1 MASTAEPVLLIGC
14 GRMGSALLQGWRRS
28 KALHFGDLMIRV
40 RSSKPAADAAA
51 AEGARLNPPD
61 EALASA
67 RTVVLGVKPYAW
79 REVAAA
85 YEPLLAKDAVIVS
98 LLVGTRADDLAQGF
112 GGRRIAR
119 VLPTTGVAR
128 AGGVATVFAPDS
140 EARGRA
146 HALFDPVAVTP
157 EVQDEGL
164 MDAVGAVS
172 GCGPAYLYAF
182 IQALE
187 DAGRAAGL
195 PDDVARTL
203 ARATVTSASAY
214 FAEGGREPGELIAEV
229 ASPAGTTEAA
239 LKVLRGEGGI
249 GPLMRETVAAAVK
262 RAEELA
268 K

>member
-1 MASTAEPVLLIGC
+1 MASPAEPVLLIGC

-28 KALHFGDLMIRV
+28 KALDFRNLMIRV
-40 RSSKPAADAAA
+40 RSPKPAADAAVV
-51 AEGARLNPPD
+51 EGAGLNPPD
-61 EALASA
+61 EALVSA

-79 REVAAA
+79 REAAAA
-85 YEPLLAKDAVIVS
+85 YGPHLAKDAVVVS
-98 LLVGTRADDLAQGF
+98 LLVGTKADDLQQGF

-119 VLPTTGVAR
+119 VLPTTAVAR
-128 AGGVATVFAPDS
+128 AGGVATIFAPDP
-140 EARGRA
+140 EARSRA
-146 HALFDPVAVTP
+146 HALFDPIAVTP
-157 EVQDEGL
+157 EVGDENL

-187 DAGRAAGL
+187 DAGRASGL

-203 ARATVTSASAY
+203 ARATATSAAAY
-214 FAEGGREPGELIAEV
+214 FAESGREPAELIAEV

-249 GPLMRETVAAAVK
+249 GPLMRETVAAAVR